1 MNVIKWDKKNYSADL
16 LAGLAFALVNIPQ
29 SMAHALLAA
38 VNPVLGLYTLML
50 ASPVGA
56 LFTSATFMNI
66 STSTSLAVA
75 AGDTL
80 ITYSPNDRAAVL
92 VTLVLLIGVFQVVL
106 GLLRLGWLTRFIPF
120 SVMTGFLTGV
130 AVLIVIGQL
139 GDFTG
144 YYSQYSGKI
153 AQLADLVLNRQSVR
167 WSNLSTGLLTIAF
180 IWSLSKTRFARFS
193 LILALALASGVAIL
207 LNGVANANIKV
218 VGDIADVPRSL
229 PSLVLP
235 DPRLIF
241 SLIVPA
247 VAIGILG
254 LVNGAGVSQS
264 FPNPDGKFS
273 DVSRDFLGQGAANLA
288 TGFFSGIPAG
298 ASNSGTALLISAG
311 ARSRW
316 ANIFA
321 GIAVTGV
328 VLLFANLVELVAMP
342 ALAGLV
348 IVAGVQMVNV
358 NAIQTVWQTNTISRT
373 TMLVT
378 FASTLIM
385 PLHYAVF
392 LGVMISILL
401 FVFQQSNILRVVEWA
416 TPDVGWP
423 VEQPAP
429 KQLESGK
436 VTVLYIYGNLFYA
449 AAEPFEKSLPAIDGA
464 KRSVVILLLRG
475 YEDIG
480 STVTGVLRRYT
491 QALQT
496 NQGKLILAGVSASLR
511 DQLVRTGMLTLI
523 GEENI
528 FLATKTIGEAGNAA
542 LRAATNWLS
551 KTSPRADQE
560 ATLMNEAKL
569 GAD

>member
-1 MNVIKWDKKNYSADL
+1 MNVIKWDQKNFSVDL
-16 LAGLAFALVNIPQ
+16 LAGLTFALVNIPQ

-38 VNPVLGLYTLML
+38 VNPVLGLYTIML
-50 ASPVGA
+50 APPVGA
-56 LFTSATFMNI
+56 LFTSAMFMNI

-75 AGDTL
+75 TGDTL
-80 ITYSPNDRAAVL
+80 ITYPANARATVL

-130 AVLIVIGQL
+130 AVIIIIGQL

-144 YYSQYSGKI
+144 FYSQLSGKV
-153 AQLADLVLNRQSVR
+153 AQLADLLLNRQLVR
-167 WSNLSTGLLTIAF
+167 WATLLTGVLTIVLW
-180 IWSLSKTRFARFS
+180 WSLRKTRVSKFS
-193 LILALALASGVAIL
+193 LILALILASGVAVL
-207 LNGVANANIKV
+207 LNGVSNVNIKLV
-218 VGDIADVPRSL
+218 RDVADVPRSL
-229 PSLVLP
+229 PNLVMP
-235 DPRLIF
+235 DLSLIF
-241 SLIVPA
+241 GLVGPA

-254 LVNGAGVSQS
+254 LVNGAGVSQT

-298 ASNSGTALLISAG
+298 GSNSGTALVVSAG

-316 ANIFA
+316 ANIFG
-321 GIAVTGV
+321 GIAVASL

-348 IVAGVQMVNV
+348 IIAGVQMLNV
-358 NAIQTVWQTNTISRT
+358 TAIQTVWQTNSISRT
-373 TMLVT
+373 VMLIT
-378 FASTLIM
+378 FVSTLIM
-385 PLHYAVF
+385 PLQYAVF

-401 FVFQQSNILRVVEWA
+401 VVFQQSNTLRVVEWV
-416 TPDVGWP
+416 TQETGWP

-436 VTVLYIYGNLFYA
+436 VTALYIYGHLFYA
-449 AAEPFEKSLPAIDGA
+449 AAEPFEKSLPAIEGA
-464 KRSVVILLLRG
+464 KRAVVILLLRG
-475 YEDIG
+475 YEDLG
-480 STVTGVLRRYT
+480 STVSGVLRRYT
-491 QALQT
+491 QALQD
-496 NQGKLILAGVSASLR
+496 NEGKLMLAGVSPALR
-511 DQLVRTGMLTLI
+511 DQLVRTGMLDLI
-523 GEENI
+523 GAENI

-542 LRAATNWLS
+542 LRAATDWLS
-551 KTSPRADQE
+551 KPSPE
-560 ATLMNEAKL
+560 AEEEANLMKEAQI